1 MTTTPCRRQRKEQ
14 QRQRKP
20 WKYRVALR
28 IQLAKI
34 KYDKHVITK
43 EKGKKGMKK
52 GKKKRRK
59 GNSSCKLVK
68 NRREL
73 MKGTHAFL
81 QKSKYDK
88 HVRTKEEEERE
99 KGRKR
104 EEKGTRANP

>member
-1 MTTTPCRRQRKEQ
+1 MSPKAGE
-14 QRQRKP
+14 
-20 WKYRVALR
+20 ALKAK
-28 IQLAKI
+28 AKI
-34 KYDKHVITK
+34 HPRTAVWTNK
-43 EKGKKGMKK
+43 
-52 GKKKRRK
+52 K

-73 MKGTHAFL
+73 VKGTHAFL